1 MNFAALLNHPTLWR
15 GNELSRVA
23 SASVP
28 TGFPALDAELPGGGW
43 PTAALTEI
51 LPQHEGIGE
60 LRILGATLAALSAQ
74 QRMLAWIAPPHRPYA
89 PALAALGIDLKH
101 LIIITTRSPKETLW
115 ATEQALRSQAC
126 GAVLAWPGAIKYP
139 ELRRLQLA
147 AEGNPVLTVLFRL
160 PQAALETSCAA
171 LRLELK
177 TWHGGLAVRILKR
190 RGAALNTPILL
201 RVPSTMKHVCVAA
214 RIGEGK
220 APGEGNSRS
229 IAKTSNAAIA
239 DSGCNPSGWHE
250 FWPVAPGSRRKDFV
264 IGAET

>member
-1 MNFAALLNHPTLWR
+1 MNALAALLAHANIWR
-15 GNELSRVA
+15 GDQLSRVA

-60 LRILGATLAALSAQ
+60 LRILGAALAALSAQ
-74 QRMLAWIAPPHRPYA
+74 QRTLVWIAPPHPPYA
-89 PALAALGIDLKH
+89 PALAALGIDLAR
-101 LIIITTRSPKETLW
+101 LIIVTTRSPKETLW

-147 AEGNPVLTVLFRL
+147 AEGNPVLAVLFRL

-171 LRLELK
+171 LRLQLK
-177 TWHGGLAVRILKR
+177 TWHGGLAVCLLKR
-190 RGAALNTPILL
+190 RGAALHAPILL
-201 RVPSTMKHVCVAA
+201 HSPAVIPRRALKPWNHHAVDRPRLPLPAA
-214 RIGEGK
+214 RHVR
-220 APGEGNSRS
+220 A
-229 IAKTSNAAIA
+229 T
-239 DSGCNPSGWHE
+239 
-250 FWPVAPGSRRKDFV
+250 V
-264 IGAET
+264 GAH